1 MLLIQ
6 LTNRDPLTLKLLKL
20 FVTISGQFRGLPQIQ
35 DKSGETKNLHIYNEY
50 ATPVKVGR

>member
-20 FVTISGQFRGLPQIQ
+20 FVTISGHFPGLPQIQ

-50 ATPVKVGR
+50 ATPVKVGL